1 MSIEARTRLL
11 PDWFTRLRTHQ
22 LALPRFQRWEA
33 WDAGNIAQIFNT
45 ILRDLPV
52 GAVLVLEIDDQPPF
66 VARPLKG
73 APTTGVERVTEH
85 LLDGQQRL
93 TALWRGLHNNY
104 EDRTYFVYFN
114 CDEET
119 GMPYYVDF
127 VARWQ
132 KDGDTE
138 FRPLWAN
145 SVPNQWKRRVI
156 PLNLFAPELEAQ
168 RKFQEWSKEAIK
180 DESERDDISLQV
192 SLIRQKFASFNLPFM
207 SLPVATEKETA
218 LDVFIKMN
226 TSAAPLSMYDIVVAQ
241 VEAALGQSLHD
252 LVGDMRRTSPAIENY
267 YSPEDLALSA
277 SALLQE
283 RAPTNASYMN
293 KDFAAKMITNW
304 NTILRGVSRAVEFLQ
319 EERIFDQKRLPSD
332 VVVPVLVALWG
343 LAPEALDA
351 AGRARI
357 LLRKYLWRAFFTNRY
372 EKSTNSRSLSDF
384 AELKPLVTVGTA
396 AKSPDIFDDGKH
408 PLPTPEELR
417 GAGWPV
423 SKERL
428 SRAILALALRQ
439 GGCDLADGAI
449 VSRENLSKREYHHL
463 FPQAHL
469 ARSGVPDERS
479 YLSLNCAL
487 VTWQTNRNISD
498 KTPERYLSERRDGT
512 SLGDCE
518 VRARLATHLIP
529 FDEMVKNDYPAFLD
543 KRAHI
548 VHDAMEKMC
557 TTGGTI
563 ATPSG

>member
-52 GAVLVLEIDDQPPF
+52 GAVLVLEIGNEPPF
-66 VARPLKG
+66 VARSLKG
-73 APTTGVERVTEH
+73 APNAGERVTEH

-104 EDRTYFVYFN
+104 EDRTYFVFFN
-114 CDEET
+114 RDEET
-119 GMPYYVDF
+119 GMPFYVDS
-127 VARWQ
+127 VARWK

-138 FRPLWAN
+138 FRPFWAN

-156 PLNLFAPELEAQ
+156 PLNLFAPELDAQ
-168 RKFQEWSKEAIK
+168 RNFQEWSKEAIK
-180 DESERDDISLQV
+180 DESERDEISLQV
-192 SLIRQKFASFNLPFM
+192 STIRQKFASFNLPFM
-207 SLPVATEKETA
+207 SLPVTTEKETA

-252 LVGDMRRTSPAIENY
+252 LVADVRRTSPAIENY
-267 YSPEDLALSA
+267 YTPEDLALYV

-283 RAPTNASYMN
+283 RAPTNASYMS
-293 KDFAAKMITNW
+293 KDFAARMIKNW
-304 NTILRGVSRAVEFLQ
+304 NTVLRGVSRTVEFLQ

-351 AGRARI
+351 AGRARM

-372 EKSTNSRSLSDF
+372 EKSTNSRSLADF
-384 AELKPLVTVGTA
+384 SELKPLVTAGAA
-396 AKSPDIFDDGKH
+396 AKEPDVFDNGKH

-417 GAGWPV
+417 DAGWPV

-428 SRAILALALRQ
+428 SRAILALSLRQ
-439 GGCDLADGAI
+439 GGCDLADGAT
-449 VSRENLSKREYHHL
+449 VSRANLSKREYHHI

-469 ARSGVPDERS
+469 ARDGVPDEQI

-512 SLGDCE
+512 NLGDYE

-548 VHDAMEKMC
+548 VRDAMEKMC
-557 TTGGTI
+557 TTGGTV
-563 ATPSG
+563 AVPSG